1 MLELKDIVQISQIT
15 NTEKLEDFEIVIGI
29 YDHEVLTQNI
39 KKLDLIYNQILGS

>member
-15 NTEKLEDFEIVIGI
+15 NTEKLEDFEILIGI
-29 YDHEVLTQNI
+29 YDLEVLTQNI